1 MDLGKELCERFGGR
15 ILPEWYLKLPKEF
28 YESWP
33 EEDYVRTEREETP
46 SVRQYWLEKAT
57 EMLVQPRPDK
67 GLLRTVLESQKN
79 SNPALA
85 EKLREKLRGLR

>member
-1 MDLGKELCERFGGR
+1 MDLGRELGERCGGR
-15 ILPEWYLKLPKEF
+15 IVPDWYLKLPREF

-33 EEDYVRTEREETP
+33 EEGYVRTEREETP

-57 EMLVQPRPDK
+57 EMLVQPRPEK
-67 GLLRTVLESQKN
+67 GLLRTVIESQKN

-85 EKLREKLRGLR
+85 DKLREKLRRLR